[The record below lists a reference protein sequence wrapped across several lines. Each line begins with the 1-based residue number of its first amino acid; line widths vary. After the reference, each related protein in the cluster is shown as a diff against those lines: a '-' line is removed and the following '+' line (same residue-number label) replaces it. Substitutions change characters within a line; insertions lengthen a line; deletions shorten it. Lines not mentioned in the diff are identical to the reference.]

1 MIFKKP
7 IKKIEEVK
15 EEIYP
20 FIKKGDYFHAGE
32 VARENGYK
40 KLAEEFYELSRN
52 NLREKMKLEFKE
64 ETVIPSEQCHRNLV
78 ISTFNKV
85 NFSPYAYSRK
95 N

>member
-1 MIFKKP
+1 MFTKKP
-7 IKKIEEVK
+7 VKKLEEVK

-32 VARENGYK
+32 LARENGYK
-40 KLAEEFYELSRN
+40 KLAEEFYELSRSN
-52 NLREKMKLEFKE
+52 IRERIKLELKE
-64 ETVIPSEQCHRNLV
+64 ETVLPSEHCQRNLLK
-78 ISTFNKV
+78 STLNTI